1 MDPGFSLRYGRDD
14 TELVHK
20 APRIDR
26 PLRARFMR
34 AMTFACLLAR
44 NYYAPSS

>member
-1 MDPGFSLRYGRDD
+1 MAA
-14 TELVHK
+14 V
-20 APRIDR
+20 IDR
-26 PLRARFMR
+26 ATRPRFMR

>member
-1 MDPGFSLRYGRDD
+1 MGSGLGPSARPGM
-14 TELVHK
+14 TQELL
-20 APRIDR
+20 IDS
-26 PLRARFMR
+26 PAGARFMR